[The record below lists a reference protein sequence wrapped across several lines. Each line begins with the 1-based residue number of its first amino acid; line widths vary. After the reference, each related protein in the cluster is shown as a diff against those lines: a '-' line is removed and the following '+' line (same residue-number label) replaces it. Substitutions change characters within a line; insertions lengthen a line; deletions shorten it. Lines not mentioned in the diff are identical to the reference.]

1 MIYLIAYPYIELI
14 VILGIL
20 FRNISANGFIYE
32 VDHPLIAALEIILLI
47 IPYIIALIV
56 SFVSKNITP
65 KRNMIIKLSHI
76 LFYIGIFILGI
87 LMSLTVF
94 GIVISII
101 CVFID
106 IFNIIPSGI
115 YMCRLKNVPILQ
127 RLCGFIFVI
136 DVIMSIYIYTK
147 NKNGINLK
155 T

>member
-1 MIYLIAYPYIELI
+1 MFYLIAYPYIELI

-56 SFVSKNITP
+56 SFVSGKNATP

-87 LMSLTVF
+87 CMSLTVF
-94 GIVISII
+94 GIVISLICII
-101 CVFID
+101 ID
-106 IFNIIPSGI
+106 VFNIIPSGI

-127 RLCGFIFVI
+127 KLCGFIFVV
-136 DVIMSIYIYTK
+136 DVIMSIYIYTHKK
-147 NKNGINLK
+147 NEIEW
-155 T
+155 

>member
-1 MIYLIAYPYIELI
+1 MFYLIAYPYIELI

-56 SFVSKNITP
+56 SFVSGKNATP

-87 LMSLTVF
+87 CMSLTVF
-94 GIVISII
+94 GIVISLIFII
-101 CVFID
+101 IYV
-106 IFNIIPSGI
+106 FNIIPSGI

-127 RLCGFIFVI
+127 KLCGFIFVV
-136 DVIMSIYIYTK
+136 DVIMSIYIYTHKK
-147 NKNGINLK
+147 NEIEW
-155 T
+155 